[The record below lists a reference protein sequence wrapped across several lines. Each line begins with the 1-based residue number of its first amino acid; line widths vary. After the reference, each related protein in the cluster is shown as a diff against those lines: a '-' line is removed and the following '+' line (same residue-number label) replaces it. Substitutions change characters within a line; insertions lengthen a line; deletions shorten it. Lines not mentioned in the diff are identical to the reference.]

1 MTTFD
6 ATKPVQT
13 FAGNP
18 AKIVHTFEN
27 GDLLYVD
34 GKTDEAWRTHS
45 SGKFRG
51 YRVEYPHEGDLI
63 NIPVKHERWVNF
75 YKYGPRDEVS
85 VGGRT
90 YASHAEASASG
101 GKQSSRIA
109 CILVAFTEGEGL

>member
-1 MTTFD
+1 MADFD
-6 ATKPVQT
+6 LTKPVQT

-63 NIPVKHERWVNF
+63 NVPVKHVRWVNF
-75 YKYGPRDEVS
+75 YGNERQVEHGADDFINRENADLNALN
-85 VGGRT
+85 G
-90 YASHAEASASG
+90 
-101 GKQSSRIA
+101 RIA
-109 CILVAFTEGEGL
+109 CVRVEFAEGDGL